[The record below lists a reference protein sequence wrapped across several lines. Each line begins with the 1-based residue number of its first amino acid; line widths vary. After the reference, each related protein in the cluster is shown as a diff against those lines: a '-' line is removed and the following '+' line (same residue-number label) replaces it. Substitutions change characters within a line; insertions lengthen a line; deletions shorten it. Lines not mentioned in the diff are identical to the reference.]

1 MQRSCQILVWVN
13 QYLNKIRK
21 ITDGRERQP
30 MMNRAWVEILK
41 NKSSQFSSWRQFILE
56 KNGSYHSLDI
66 VTRLFRTVENHA
78 SKDSALFRANFQSLS
93 TKKTVRL
100 ARAVV
105 CSFLNRVQPDDGMS
119 RSQCL
124 LLFPM
129 AWISFWSWQNLL
141 YILCIVRSVEHMLR
155 LYYFLDTTDTI
166 ECKIRCLLHQK
177 EIKNFSGQRMI
188 SSPRLFNIERYFP
201 KKTIFSSFSFDVF
214 FVLYNFNDIF
224 DFDFGKI
231 WKYLFFLRMF
241 MINFYN
247 K

>member
-1 MQRSCQILVWVN
+1 MTSVYLRKEWIVSFFRHCYALVSHRWESRVERFCVVSC
-13 QYLNKIRK
+13 K
-21 ITDGRERQP
+21 
-30 MMNRAWVEILK
+30 
-41 NKSSQFSSWRQFILE
+41 FS
-56 KNGSYHSLDI
+56 
-66 VTRLFRTVENHA
+66 
-78 SKDSALFRANFQSLS
+78 SLS
-93 TKKTVRL
+93 TKKTMRL

-188 SSPRLFNIERYFP
+188 SSSRLFNIERYFP

-214 FVLYNFNDIF
+214 FVLYNFNGIF